1 MRASVLLAIATLPTL
16 ALGCHEKP
24 DLSARDVDFSLVRVA
39 SDKLNLRHDQVGHDQ
54 WESRATF
61 ALVDA
66 HNDHDRDL
74 MVTLGGDLVDA
85 QGATVGKV
93 RPESLRIP
101 AGGVRT
107 FAMIDRE
114 QVVRERAVGARI
126 EVLGAFV
133 PNYSPLIQIT
143 DGAAYRYDSER
154 IVVNGVVR
162 NAVDRP
168 TRVIVLAGFYD
179 ESDKPITRPF
189 TEMYLPGDGKANAQF
204 PGPPGATKGY
214 IFIGDMVY

>member
-1 MRASVLLAIATLPTL
+1 MTGRVLIAMTSLSTL
-16 ALGCHEKP
+16 ALGCQPKP
-24 DLSARDVDFSLVRVA
+24 GFDDREVDYSLVRIA
-39 SDKLNLRHDQVGHDQ
+39 RDKATLRHDTVGHDK
-54 WESRATF
+54 WESQATF
-61 ALVDA
+61 VLIDA
-66 HNDHDRDL
+66 HNLHDKDL
-74 MVTLGGDLVDA
+74 IVSLGGDLVDG
-85 QGATVGKV
+85 QGAPVGKV
-93 RPESLRIP
+93 RTESLRIP

-114 QVVRERAVGARI
+114 QQVRDAATSARI

-133 PNYSPLIQIT
+133 PNYPPLVQVT

-179 ESDKPITRPF
+179 ADDRPLTRPF
-189 TEMYLPGDGKANAQF
+189 TEMFLPGDGHSNAQF
-204 PGPPGATKGY
+204 PGPPGAVKGY
-214 IFIGDMVY
+214 IFIGPMVY

>member
-1 MRASVLLAIATLPTL
+1 MRTSAFIAIT
-16 ALGCHEKP
+16 ALCVSLSGCHKKRTK
-24 DLSARDVDFSLVRVA
+24 DDRDVDFGLVRVA
-39 SDKLNLRHDQVGHDQ
+39 RDKANLRHDTVGHDQ
-54 WESRATF
+54 WQSRATF
-61 ALVDA
+61 VLIDA
-66 HNDHDRDL
+66 HNDHNEDL
-74 MVTLGGDLVDA
+74 LVSLGGYLVDA
-85 QGATVGKV
+85 QGNRVGKV

-107 FAMIDRE
+107 FAMIDDE
-114 QVVRERAVGARI
+114 QKVRETAVAGDIEVVGAY
-126 EVLGAFV
+126 V
-133 PNYSPLIQIT
+133 PNYPPLVQVT

-179 ESDKPITRPF
+179 ADDRPLTRPF
-189 TEMYLPGDGKANAQF
+189 TEMFLPGLGTSNAQF
-204 PGPPGATKGY
+204 PGPPGAIKGY